1 MPAVRRPLRSRQI
14 LPSREKVEIIA
25 ECSQL
30 HKREEKTMKENQ
42 IRCLASEFKTRED
55 GDTPIIEGY
64 FSVFNTTYD
73 MGYGMS
79 ESIAP
84 GAFTKS
90 MGNDV
95 RALINHD
102 STLVLGRTKAHTL
115 ELREDSHGLWG
126 KITVNPN
133 DGDAM
138 NLYERVKRG
147 DVDQCS
153 FGFNIVSEE
162 TDFRD
167 DGTVHWTITEAD
179 LHEVSVCTFPAYE
192 ETAVSAR
199 KRDFEDIKKR
209 QTEAWRN
216 RMTQK
221 LKGVTE

>member
-1 MPAVRRPLRSRQI
+1 
-14 LPSREKVEIIA
+14 
-25 ECSQL
+25 
-30 HKREEKTMKENQ
+30 MKENQ
-42 IRCLASEFKTRED
+42 IRGFLSEFKVRDDDEKPT
-55 GDTPIIEGY
+55 IEGY
-64 FSVFNTTYD
+64 FAVFNSTYD
-73 MGYGMS
+73 MGWGMS

-84 GAFTKS
+84 GAFTKALS
-90 MGNDV
+90 NDV

-102 STLVLGRTKAHTL
+102 TTLVLGRTSAHTL

-126 KITVNPN
+126 KITINPK
-133 DGDAM
+133 DSDAM

-167 DGTVHWTITEAD
+167 DGTIHWTITEAD

-199 KRDFEDIKKR
+199 KHDFEEIKKR
-209 QTEAWRN
+209 QAEKWRSD
-216 RMTQK
+216 MLTK
-221 LKGVTE
+221 LKGAKE

>member
-1 MPAVRRPLRSRQI
+1 
-14 LPSREKVEIIA
+14 
-25 ECSQL
+25 
-30 HKREEKTMKENQ
+30 MKENQ
-42 IRCLASEFKTRED
+42 IRGFLSEFKVRED
-55 GDTPIIEGY
+55 GEQPTIEGY
-64 FSVFNTTYD
+64 FAVFNSTYD

-84 GAFTKS
+84 GAFTKALS
-90 MGNDV
+90 NDV

-102 STLVLGRTKAHTL
+102 TTLVLGRSSAHTL

-126 KITVNPN
+126 KITINPK
-133 DGDAM
+133 DSDAM

-147 DVDQCS
+147 DVDQSS

-167 DGTVHWTITEAD
+167 DGTIHWTITEAD

-199 KRDFEDIKKR
+199 KHDFNEIKKR
-209 QTEAWRN
+209 QAEKWRSE
-216 RMTQK
+216 MTTR
-221 LKGVTE
+221 LKGAMNNGT

>member
-1 MPAVRRPLRSRQI
+1 
-14 LPSREKVEIIA
+14 
-25 ECSQL
+25 
-30 HKREEKTMKENQ
+30 MKENQ
-42 IRCLASEFKTRED
+42 IRGFLSEFKVRED
-55 GDTPIIEGY
+55 GEQPTIEGY
-64 FSVFNTTYD
+64 FAVFNSTYD
-73 MGYGMS
+73 MGWGMS

-84 GAFTKS
+84 GAFTKALS
-90 MGNDV
+90 NDV

-102 STLVLGRTKAHTL
+102 TTLVLGRTSAHTL

-126 KITVNPN
+126 KITINPK
-133 DGDAM
+133 DSDAM

-167 DGTVHWTITEAD
+167 DGTIHWTITEAD

-199 KRDFEDIKKR
+199 KHDFEEIKKR
-209 QTEAWRN
+209 KAEKWRTEMRN
-216 RMTQK
+216 K
-221 LKGVTE
+221 LKGANENA

>member
-1 MPAVRRPLRSRQI
+1 
-14 LPSREKVEIIA
+14 
-25 ECSQL
+25 
-30 HKREEKTMKENQ
+30 MKENQ
-42 IRCLASEFKTRED
+42 IRGFLSEFKVRDDDEKPT
-55 GDTPIIEGY
+55 IEGY
-64 FSVFNTTYD
+64 FAVFNSTYD
-73 MGYGMS
+73 MGWGMS

-84 GAFTKS
+84 GAFTKALS
-90 MGNDV
+90 NDV

-102 STLVLGRTKAHTL
+102 TTLVLGRTSAHTL

-126 KITVNPN
+126 KITINPK
-133 DGDAM
+133 DSDAM

-167 DGTVHWTITEAD
+167 DGTIHWTITEAD

-199 KRDFEDIKKR
+199 KHDFEEIKKR
-209 QTEAWRN
+209 KAEKWRTEMRN
-216 RMTQK
+216 K
-221 LKGVTE
+221 LKGANENA